1 MKLFHAFRRPRH
13 RKDQDGKLIRDPVT
27 DADRE
32 KSFEILQLILKY
44 GLLCTPENFG
54 LYPNYNTQNKQKKE
68 FLKNKKPHEE
78 FVQSRACFTL
88 VDTREL
94 SQAYKLGKGDNN
106 EYVTHT
112 ELFGEFAIGL
122 DPVEARELGI
132 LPTVYYYRHDLGHSL
147 NPMAGL
153 GWQII
158 ERLDE
163 ARTVFS
169 VLSYLESWD
178 NKGPDDLSYPSQER
192 LKEMG
197 ILIRYQPEIEEELK
211 KLKTREAKLIMR
223 LFDTDRVPAWNLV
236 DFIQILLSLYQ
247 CTDSTIQDAPLA
259 FFQQREW
266 RLVHHMNRHLRWF
279 GLGNH
284 KPYRNPRALE
294 FAGEIKALKEF
305 LEGVGGKRS
314 KAATEWFLSYCWVL
328 AGTLNLNFRDYVR
341 EIVVPATYV
350 ERAQDLV
357 NSLEFAS
364 KRPQV
369 IPLAPKWRIETENG
383 APRIITA
390 PNL

>member
-27 DADRE
+27 EDDRE
-32 KSFEILQLILKY
+32 KGFKILELILNY
-44 GLLCTPENFG
+44 GLLCTPEKFG
-54 LYPNYNTQNKQKKE
+54 LYPNYHTENKQKKE
-68 FLKNKKPHEE
+68 LLKAKKPHEE

-88 VDTREL
+88 ADTRDL
-94 SQAYKLGKGDNN
+94 SQAYELGFGKNK

-112 ELFGEFAIGL
+112 QLFGEFAIGL
-122 DPVEARELGI
+122 DPIEARELGI
-132 LPTVYYYRHDLGHSL
+132 LPTVYYYRHDLGHPR

-163 ARTVFS
+163 ARAVFS
-169 VLSYLESWD
+169 VLSYIESWD
-178 NKGPDDLSYPSQER
+178 NKGPDDLSYPSRER

-197 ILIRYQPEIEEELK
+197 ILIRYQPEIEQELK
-211 KLKTREAKLIMR
+211 ELKTREAELILR

-266 RLVHHMNRHLRWF
+266 RLVHHMTKHLRWF
-279 GLGNH
+279 GLGRH
-284 KPYRNPRALE
+284 KRYRNPRERE
-294 FAGEIKALKEF
+294 FVKGINELKEF
-305 LEGVGGKRS
+305 LGGLAGK
-314 KAATEWFLSYCWVL
+314 KAAADTEWFLSYCWVL
-328 AGTLNLNFRDYVR
+328 AGTLNRDFRDYIH
-341 EIVVPATYV
+341 EIVVPETYV

-357 NSLEFAS
+357 NTLTFAS